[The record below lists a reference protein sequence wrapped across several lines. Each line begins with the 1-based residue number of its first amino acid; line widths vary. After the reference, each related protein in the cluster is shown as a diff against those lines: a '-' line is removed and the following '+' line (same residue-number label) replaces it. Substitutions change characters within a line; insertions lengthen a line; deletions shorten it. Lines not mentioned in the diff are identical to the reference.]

1 MNYTYCER
9 LMWVAIAPAAFRYL
23 ARQELGWDISALK
36 QLSKQIYRQM
46 VSRTPD
52 IGSMMENP
60 LRVCLTGGILWLSI
74 YKAAEEKM
82 SEKCFEGMVSA
93 SMRSPLVV
101 AAFRSKAKT
110 AFTLKAQQKRAT
122 VAPLANADRN
132 SFQWNAEF
140 IFGRDAEEYTILYRQ
155 CGLCALGRQ
164 EGLPHLVPYLCA
176 LDTMSVDW
184 MGGRLYRT
192 KTLAAAGDCCDFY
205 ICQKRVSRLGQRT
218 AGKNRK
224 RKILMTLAEFRWT
237 YPTATFT
244 VSSGKTFTY
253 RYYQNPQAK
262 ATLVLLTGGIGLSD
276 LFYKHFA
283 RFAGDF
289 SVLTFDYQLPF
300 RDNGEFADAVAELLL
315 HLKEKVWLVG
325 QSLGGVVAQVV
336 ASRHPE
342 VVEGLVLSNTC
353 SLSGSM
359 SETGYQDL
367 IKMIESQ
374 RKFKNGLPSCR
385 SRSSSG

>member
-1 MNYTYCER
+1 MTYTYCER
-9 LMWVAIAPAAFRYL
+9 LMWAAIAPAAFRYL
-23 ARQELGWDISALK
+23 AKQELGWDISALK
-36 QLSKQIYRQM
+36 QRSRQIYRQM

-60 LRVCLTGGILWLSI
+60 LRVCLTGGMLWLSI

-140 IFGRDAEEYTILYRQ
+140 IFGRDVEEYTILYRQ

-192 KTLAAAGDCCDFY
+192 KTLAAGGDCCDFY
-205 ICQKRVSRLGQRT
+205 ICKKGSRWDKERQ
-218 AGKNRK
+218 GK
-224 RKILMTLAEFRWT
+224 
-237 YPTATFT
+237 
-244 VSSGKTFTY
+244 
-253 RYYQNPQAK
+253 
-262 ATLVLLTGGIGLSD
+262 
-276 LFYKHFA
+276 
-283 RFAGDF
+283 
-289 SVLTFDYQLPF
+289 
-300 RDNGEFADAVAELLL
+300 
-315 HLKEKVWLVG
+315 
-325 QSLGGVVAQVV
+325 
-336 ASRHPE
+336 
-342 VVEGLVLSNTC
+342 
-353 SLSGSM
+353 
-359 SETGYQDL
+359 
-367 IKMIESQ
+367 
-374 RKFKNGLPSCR
+374 
-385 SRSSSG
+385 